1 MLTIDYSGAGN
12 AAAMTTDVNRN
23 KYNKKRQKTC
33 MQPAWRRVH
42 HISCCF
48 LAFFVFLA

>member
-1 MLTIDYSGAGN
+1 MLIIDYSGAGN

-23 KYNKKRQKTC
+23 KYNKKCQKTC
-33 MQPAWRRVH
+33 WHPAWRRVH
-42 HISCCF
+42 HISCCS

>member
-1 MLTIDYSGAGN
+1 MLIIDYSGAGN

-23 KYNKKRQKTC
+23 KYNKKRRKTC
-33 MQPAWRRVH
+33 LPPALRRTR
-42 HISCCF
+42 HISCCS